1 MAVLCYNEN
10 MNHDPRFNYFKEK
23 LKHEDER
30 CHSHR
35 LSETHRLENKEAN
48 KKRKAL
54 RHRREQIR
62 RSY

>member
-10 MNHDPRFNYFKEK
+10 MNHDPRFDYFKEK

-30 CHSHR
+30 RRNYR
-35 LSETHRLENKEAN
+35 LSESNRLKNKETD

-54 RHRREQIR
+54 CHRREQIR

>member
-1 MAVLCYNEN
+1 
-10 MNHDPRFNYFKEK
+10 MNHDPRFDYFKEK

-30 CHSHR
+30 RRNYR
-35 LSETHRLENKEAN
+35 LSESNRLKNKETD

-54 RHRREQIR
+54 CHRREQIR